1 MCEVVAYFLVRR
13 KNSLAMASCFRCY
26 LSVFQLLNLLLYTRE
41 ACCELYAIEAIP
53 NTVLLNFLQS
63 VRT

>member
-13 KNSLAMASCFRCY
+13 KNSLTVSSCFRCY
-26 LSVFQLLNLLLYTRE
+26 LSVFHLLSLLIYTRE
-41 ACCELYAIEAIP
+41 ACCELYATEAHP
-53 NTVLLNFLQS
+53 NTVLLTFVQS